1 MAARCRPENMDWKVL
16 NMKVSD
22 LTELIEAKNLTTE
35 VAPDREIMC
44 GYVCDLLSWVM
55 AHGEEGMA
63 WVTVQTHLNVIAVA
77 ALADMACVILPEGI
91 TMEQEVLD
99 KANAEGMCVLTSA
112 LTAYEIC
119 GRLAARGIPAH
130 G

>member
-1 MAARCRPENMDWKVL
+1 MRVRELM
-16 NMKVSD
+16 
-22 LTELIEAKNLTTE
+22 ELIGAENLTPEVTE
-35 VAPDREIMC
+35 DREITC
-44 GYVCDLLSWVM
+44 GYTCDLLSWVM

-77 ALADMACVILPEGI
+77 ALAEMACVVLPEGI

-99 KANAEGMCVLTSA
+99 KANAEEMCVLTSP
-112 LTAYEIC
+112 LTAYDIC
-119 GRLAARGIPAH
+119 GRLAAEGFPAH

>member
-1 MAARCRPENMDWKVL
+1 
-16 NMKVSD
+16 MKVSELMD
-22 LTELIEAKNLTTE
+22 LIEARNLTEAVST
-35 VAPDREIMC
+35 DKEILC

-63 WVTVQTHLNVIAVA
+63 WVTVQTHLNVVAVA
-77 ALADMACVILPEGI
+77 ALAEMACVVLPEGI
-91 TMEQEVLD
+91 VMEPEVLE
-99 KANAEGMCVLTSA
+99 KANAEDMCVLASP

-119 GRLAARGIPAH
+119 GRLASRGVPAH